1 MNKQELTE
9 QLRATQAAKLR
20 SWGKLVSVLKRQ
32 FDNWASEYFFQG
44 EHKHLKM
51 WYMPLIMNIGPDG
64 INNSELAKKAMMTK
78 QAMSKIVK
86 ELLSL
91 GYIESRPSPDDKRC
105 SMIYLTEKGQLFT
118 LDCRSVIS
126 TLEAKYEALVGK
138 EKLES
143 LKDVM
148 VDIIAYNN
156 EHLHLGP
163 QCNGLVQD
171 IKEAWKER
179 ER

>member
-1 MNKQELTE
+1 MNKQELEE
-9 QLRATQAAKLR
+9 QLRATHAAKLR

-44 EHKHLKM
+44 EHENLKM

-64 INNSELAKKAMMTK
+64 INNSELAKKALMTK

-86 ELLSL
+86 ELLAL

-105 SMIYLTEKGQLFT
+105 TMIYLTEKGQRFT
-118 LDCRSVIS
+118 LSCRMVIS
-126 TLEAKYEALVGK
+126 ELEQKYEALVGK

-143 LKDVM
+143 LKDAM
-148 VDIIAYNN
+148 IEIIGYNN

-163 QCNGLVQD
+163 QCSGVLQAL
-171 IKEAWKER
+171 KETVSR
-179 ER
+179 ES